1 MYDYR
6 FLDDQNKKI
15 IRSSN
20 VKINEN
26 MFYKERTAESI
37 NANKQSEQV
46 PLEEIL
52 ESDVVNRRKN
62 IEVESLKLES
72 KLGSELEQIVQSV
85 TPEILIRRSSRKIV
99 APQRYSPLHYL
110 LLTDVGEPMH
120 FVETMQGDEYI
131 KWELA
136 MEEEIKSLQKNKT

>member
-26 MFYKERTAESI
+26 MFYKERIAESI

-62 IEVESLKLES
+62 IEVKPKLES
-72 KLGSELEQIVQSV
+72 VLEPEQIVESV
-85 TPEILIRRSSRKIV
+85 TLEILIRRYNRTNVV
-99 APQRYSPLHYL
+99 AQMYSPSLYYL
-110 LLTDVGEPMH
+110 LLTDADKPEH
-120 FVETMQGDEYI
+120 FVEVMQGDAFI

-136 MEEEIKSLQKNKT
+136 MEDEIKSFQKNKS